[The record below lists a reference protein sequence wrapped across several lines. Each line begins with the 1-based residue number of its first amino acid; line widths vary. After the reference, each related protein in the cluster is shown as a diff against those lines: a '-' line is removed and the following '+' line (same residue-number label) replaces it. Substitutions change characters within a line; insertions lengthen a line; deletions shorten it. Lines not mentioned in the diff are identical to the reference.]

1 MKTVHQEVAHVA
13 NGKGGLKAAARDLVM
28 QYGRDRVLE
37 AASDMSFSSDDPQV
51 NARVARLLALVEEM
65 PTNKSAV
72 ARRAAMPPISRPA
85 ALRANP
91 DMRALRAQARQ
102 HLSLVGREGKKAAQQ
117 AGVLAR
123 QAKEVAHD
131 TALEAQVKAMQTAF
145 TSLELYCDERGRV
158 QSEAIERIGGAL
170 EERKAAKRAARST
183 ARPLPLDLP
192 WRRNPSDEGQVQLA
206 ELLALLFSIKNY
218 AWTAHWNAKGP
229 TFYGDHLLLQRIY
242 EKMDKS
248 IDALGERMLAYTGQ
262 PVNYPHL
269 TQEMARLSSQ
279 LMSPGDMS
287 CFVPLALLVKAAQQQ
302 SDRLRV
308 NLADKFNEMSV
319 AGLDNYLTDLND
331 RLDTFGYLLKQRTRG

>member
-51 NARVARLLALVEEM
+51 NARVARLLALVEEL

-72 ARRAAMPPISRPA
+72 ARRAAMPPISRPVA
-85 ALRANP
+85 MRANP
-91 DMRALRAQARQ
+91 DMRALKAQARQ

-131 TALEAQVKAMQTAF
+131 TALEAKVIAMQQAF
-145 TSLELYCDERGRV
+145 NSLDLYCEGGKP
-158 QSEAIERIGGAL
+158 QSGAL
-170 EERKAAKRAARST
+170 DKLSDVIDQRQRAKRGERRT
-183 ARPLPLDLP
+183 A
-192 WRRNPSDEGQVQLA
+192 RRNPSDEGQVQLA

-308 NLADKFNEMSV
+308 GLADKFDGMSV

>member
-1 MKTVHQEVAHVA
+1 MKTVHQEVARVA
-13 NGKGGLKAAARDLVM
+13 NSKGGLKAAARDLVM
-28 QYGRDRVLE
+28 QYGRNRVLE
-37 AASDMSFSSDDPQV
+37 AASDMSFSSADPQV

-91 DMRALRAQARQ
+91 DMQALKTQARQ

-131 TALEAQVKAMQTAF
+131 SALGAKVIAMQQAF
-145 TSLELYCDERGRV
+145 NSLDLYCEGGKP
-158 QSEAIERIGGAL
+158 QSGAL
-170 EERKAAKRAARST
+170 DKLSDVIDQRQRSKRGGRST
-183 ARPLPLDLP
+183 M
-192 WRRNPSDEGQVQLA
+192 RRNPTGEGQVQLA

-248 IDALGERMLAYTGQ
+248 IDALGERVLAYTGQ
-262 PVNYPHL
+262 PVSYPHL

-279 LMSPGDMS
+279 LVSPGDMS
-287 CFVPLALLVKAAQQQ
+287 CFGHLAVLVKAAQQQ
-302 SDRLRV
+302 SDRLRDG
-308 NLADKFNEMSV
+308 LAGKFNAAGTS
-319 AGLDNYLTDLND
+319 GLDNYLTDLND
-331 RLDTFGYLLKQRTRG
+331 RLDTFGYLLQQRTRG